1 MFLERVLPIIKFD
14 FRIAL
19 FSLAAKGA
27 NLWLDTSS
35 VNAAIVNAYE
45 SACYK
50 YPWDSA
56 TKSRKKRNANLNSN
70 GQSGGP
76 CAVYRSSPVSLSKA
90 VKNDAELE
98 GMRNCHLRY

>member
-1 MFLERVLPIIKFD
+1 MIKFD
-14 FRIAL
+14 SRISL

-50 YPWDSA
+50 YPWNSA
-56 TKSRKKRNANLNSN
+56 TKSRRKKTVNLDSD

-76 CAVYRSSPVSLSKA
+76 CAVYRSSPVSLRKA

-98 GMRNCHLRY
+98 GMRNCHLR